1 MLQPFTQKKALIILL
16 LVIGFLFITWS
27 IFYTSQ
33 ERTEPTWVEYVVRLI
48 LFPLQKA
55 TNSIVNFAVNTWETI
70 GSLARLHRENHELR
84 EELVRLEL
92 KLAQLEGLKAE
103 NDRLREVAGFRT
115 GSDIPLLPAE
125 VIGRSPSPWME
136 TLIIDKGEKD
146 GLARNMP
153 VISKEGL
160 VGRLFRVGPDFSEV
174 ILLTD
179 SRDGNSMSGVIER
192 TRDLVYIYGYSSGR
206 KGYCLVRPSDLD
218 VDIQVGDKILTS
230 GASLHFPRNILVGV
244 VQEVRDHDDVFARE
258 ALMKPVVNFSRL
270 EYVFVIT
277 E

>member
-1 MLQPFTQKKALIILL
+1 MLRPFTQKKALVILL
-16 LVIGFLFITWS
+16 VAGFLFITWS

-33 ERTEPTWVEYVVRLI
+33 ERTELTWAEYLVRLI

-55 TNSIVNFAVNTWETI
+55 TNSIVDFAVESWETI
-70 GSLARLHRENHELR
+70 GSLAYLHRENRELK
-84 EELVRLEL
+84 EELVQLEL
-92 KLAQLEGLKAE
+92 KLAQLEELKAE

-115 GSDIPLLPAE
+115 GTDLQLLPAE

-146 GLARNMP
+146 GLAKNMP
-153 VISKEGL
+153 VISKEGV
-160 VGRLFRVGPDFSEV
+160 VGRIYRIGPNFSEV

-192 TRDLVYIYGYSSGR
+192 TRDLVYIYGYSTGR
-206 KGYCLVRPSDLD
+206 KGYCLVKPSDLG
-218 VDIQVGDKILTS
+218 VDIQVGDRILTS
-230 GASLHFPRNILVGV
+230 GASLYFPRNLLVGV
-244 VQEVRDHDDVFARE
+244 VQEVRDHDDVFSRE
-258 ALMKPVVNFSRL
+258 ALMKPAVNFSRL
-270 EYVFVIT
+270 EYVFVVK

>member
-1 MLQPFTQKKALIILL
+1 MLRPFTQKKALVILL
-16 LVIGFLFITWS
+16 VAGFLFITWS

-33 ERTEPTWVEYVVRLI
+33 ERTELTWAEYLVRLI

-55 TNSIVNFAVNTWETI
+55 TNSIVDFAVESWETI
-70 GSLARLHRENHELR
+70 GSLAYLHRENRELK
-84 EELVRLEL
+84 EELVQLEL
-92 KLAQLEGLKAE
+92 KLAQLEELKAE

-115 GSDIPLLPAE
+115 GTDLQLLPAE

-146 GLARNMP
+146 GLAKNMP
-153 VISKEGL
+153 VISKEGV
-160 VGRLFRVGPDFSEV
+160 VGRIYRIGPNFSEV

-192 TRDLVYIYGYSSGR
+192 TRDLVYIYGYSTGR
-206 KGYCLVRPSDLD
+206 KGYCLVKPSDLH
-218 VDIQVGDKILTS
+218 VDIQVGDRILTS
-230 GASLHFPRNILVGV
+230 GASLYFPRNLLVGV
-244 VQEVRDHDDVFARE
+244 VQEVRGHDDLFSRE
-258 ALMKPVVNFSRL
+258 ALMKPAVNFSRL
-270 EYVFVIT
+270 EYVFVVK